1 MTCRSNCPIE
11 AEWLAFEIL
20 TLMASHWG
28 TAHVAA
34 QSVLSTTSS
43 MTFQLPFALSVA
55 VSTRV
60 ANLLGAT
67 LGNSAKT
74 AAQLGMMVAMGVGII
89 NFLLVMSLRYQVVR
103 WFSNDPEVIALYVK
117 TVPLGAVFQLF
128 DAIGV
133 ATAGLLR
140 GQGGF

>member
-1 MTCRSNCPIE
+1 
-11 AEWLAFEIL
+11 
-20 TLMASHWG
+20 MATRWG

-55 VSTRV
+55 VSTRM

-67 LGNSAKT
+67 LGGSAKT
-74 AAQLGMMVAMGVGII
+74 AAQLGLFVAMAVGFFNCVLI
-89 NFLLVMSLRYQVVR
+89 MSLRYKIVG
-103 WFSNDPEVIALYVK
+103 WFSDDPEVIALYVR
-117 TVPLGAVFQLF
+117 TVPLGAVFQIF
-128 DAIGV
+128 DAVGV

-140 GQGGF
+140 GQGKAPD